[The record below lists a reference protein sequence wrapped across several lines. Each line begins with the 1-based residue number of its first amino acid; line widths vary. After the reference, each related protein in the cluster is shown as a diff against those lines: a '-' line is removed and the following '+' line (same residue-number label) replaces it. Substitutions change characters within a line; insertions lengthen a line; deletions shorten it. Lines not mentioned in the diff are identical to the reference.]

1 MSLLNIGMSGL
12 SASQSSLMTT
22 GNNIANVDTAGYS
35 RQQTVQTTKAS
46 NQYGNVFI
54 GTGTTLADVR
64 RVYSSY
70 LDAQLRTS
78 TSLDNDAQIYL
89 GQASQVDKLLSDS
102 GTGVTKTLQSFFAS
116 LQTLAGNSNDTAA
129 RQALLTNAQ
138 GLSNRFNAISQ
149 QLTQQGTYINDQLG
163 SMAEQVNKLA
173 ATVASYNQKISEATG
188 SGAGG
193 MPNDLL
199 DQRNEA
205 VRQLSAL
212 VGTQVTETDG
222 RMDIYLGS
230 GQPLVIGNTA
240 NSLQVAADQS
250 DPTRSAL
257 IMTRGSSTLDITSVT
272 SGGQIGGLLRYRN
285 EVLTPAVNSLGRIA
299 MVVTDQV
306 NRQLGQGLD
315 QNGNFGAALFN
326 DINSAAAI
334 SQRSIANGNNNPASG
349 NLNVTIKDTSKLA
362 ASDYQVTFTSA
373 TGYSVRRLSDNTDMG
388 AFTLGATP
396 APVIDGFS
404 LSLNAGPVNAGDSF
418 KITPTRSSASDM
430 TVVMTDAKTLA
441 TAAPLTSTKASGN
454 DGTGAIGQPTLST
467 VLDVYDPVQRLEVQT
482 AVKNS
487 MPIRLL
493 MTSATA
499 YEAFDAKGNSIG
511 TGNIV
516 PGQNNDLSISVPYI
530 DGGGVAKTFSVAMT
544 LSGSPAADD
553 SFNIAMTTA
562 SSTDNRNAQAL
573 LGLQTKAT
581 VGANATS
588 PGVNFTDAYGALVS
602 SVGSQAKQGQLDA
615 TATGT
620 ILTQAR
626 NSRDSMSG
634 VDLDEET
641 GNLVKYQQYYSA
653 SSQIIKSAQEIFSTL
668 LNAL

>member
-188 SGAGG
+188 SGASG

-653 SSQIIKSAQEIFSTL
+653 SSQIIKAAQDTFNTL
-668 LNAL
+668 INAL

>member
-116 LQTLAGNSNDTAA
+116 LQTLAGNSNDAAA

-138 GLSNRFNAISQ
+138 GLSGRFNAISQ
-149 QLTQQGTYINDQLG
+149 QLTQQGSYINDQLG

-173 ATVASYNQKISEATG
+173 TTVAAYNQKISEATG
-188 SGAGG
+188 SGTGG

-240 NSLQVAADQS
+240 NTLQVSTDKN
-250 DPTRSAL
+250 DPTRSSL
-257 IMTRGSSTLDITSVT
+257 IMVRGSSTIDITSVT
-272 SGGQIGGLLRYRN
+272 SGGQIGGLLRYRE
-285 EVLTPAVNSLGRIA
+285 EVLTPAINSLGRIA
-299 MVVTDQV
+299 MVVTDQI
-306 NRQLGQGLD
+306 NKQLGQGLD
-315 QNGNFGAALFN
+315 QNGNFGASLFN

-349 NLNVTIKDTSKLA
+349 NLNVTISDTSKLA

-388 AFTLGATP
+388 AFTLGAAP

-404 LSLNAGPVNAGDSF
+404 LSLNAGPVNAGDTF
-418 KITPTRSSASDM
+418 KITPTRSSAADM
-430 TVVMTDAKTLA
+430 NVVMTDAKTLA

-454 DGTGAIGQPTLST
+454 DGTGAVSQPTLST
-467 VLDVYDPVQRLEVQT
+467 VLDIYDPVQRLEVQT

-487 MPIRLL
+487 MPVRLL

-511 TGNIV
+511 TGTIV
-516 PGQNNDLSISVPYI
+516 PGQSNDLSIAVPYL
-530 DGGGVAKTFSVAMT
+530 DGGGVAKTFNVAMT
-544 LSGSPAADD
+544 LSGSPAVDD
-553 SFNIAMTTA
+553 SFNISMTVA

-588 PGVNFTDAYGALVS
+588 PGVSFTDAYGGLVS

-626 NSRDSMSG
+626 NSRDSLSG

-653 SSQIIKSAQEIFSTL
+653 SSQIIKAAQETFNTL
-668 LNAL
+668 INAL

>member
-530 DGGGVAKTFSVAMT
+530 DGGGVAKTFSIAMT

-653 SSQIIKSAQEIFSTL
+653 SSQIIKAAQDTFNTL
-668 LNAL
+668 INAL